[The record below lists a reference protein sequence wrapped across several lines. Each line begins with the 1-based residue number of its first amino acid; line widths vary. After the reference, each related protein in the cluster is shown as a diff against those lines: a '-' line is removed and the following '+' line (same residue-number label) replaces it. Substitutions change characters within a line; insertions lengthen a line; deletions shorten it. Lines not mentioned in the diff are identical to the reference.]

1 MRRNDY
7 ISIDKFFFFD
17 HLAVGQRDESQAG
30 WVAARLVRMLCRPR
44 STWIWWGVIVTRKRF
59 HVHGTL
65 SRTIL
70 HWLAM
75 KDGAVL
81 LWRPGDQIS
90 KKRIRKIFCLI
101 RWSGVFRRFVCTIAL
116 RSSWVLQRVATILSW
131 HVWGKTKIRELIMI
145 MAILYWHVWGNK
157 KRNLRISTS
166 LRDYCVTGFS
176 RELRAYDQDHSQTDP
191 KTKTEMCDMMTMPQP
206 T

>member
-44 STWIWWGVIVTRKRF
+44 STWIWWGVIVTRKQF

-65 SRTIL
+65 SRIIL
-70 HWLAM
+70 PWKMVLYYCDVQVIRFQN
-75 KDGAVL
+75 KDYK
-81 LWRPGDQIS
+81 S
-90 KKRIRKIFCLI
+90 KAFLPIRLSC
-101 RWSGVFRRFVCTIAL
+101 VFWRFVCTIAL

-131 HVWGKTKIRELIMI
+131 HVWGKTKIGELMMMI
-145 MAILYWHVWGNK
+145 AIL
-157 KRNLRISTS
+157 
-166 LRDYCVTGFS
+166 
-176 RELRAYDQDHSQTDP
+176 
-191 KTKTEMCDMMTMPQP
+191 
-206 T
+206 